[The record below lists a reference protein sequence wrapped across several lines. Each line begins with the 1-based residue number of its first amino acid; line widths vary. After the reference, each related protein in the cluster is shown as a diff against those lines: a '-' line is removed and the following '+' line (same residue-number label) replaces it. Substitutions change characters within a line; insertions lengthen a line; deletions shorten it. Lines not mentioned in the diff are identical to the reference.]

1 MSTVR
6 MIDITGLRPGPA
18 AGWDGAGSR
27 QVGWEEAG
35 GGMGLPGECSVGRMG
50 TWSWACPWIL

>member
-6 MIDITGLRPGPA
+6 MIDIMGLRLGPA
-18 AGWDGAGSR
+18 AGWDGGCR

-35 GGMGLPGECSVGRMG
+35 GGMGLPGGCSAGRMG
-50 TWSWACPWIL
+50 TWSWAWPRIL